1 MGGKLGI
8 ETILCTLLPHPL
20 PAPFIHARVTDHT
33 KQEVPTLDLPS
44 GSSSC
49 PRISLNS
56 NVFRQHP
63 GCKKRLYIPSVSHIH
78 THSDSALAVLAVDCA
93 LGVLSC
99 ILSLLCPFFQSLYLT
114 SLALK
119 GISQVR
125 APASARSLRLHQRFW
140 PGVWEWT
147 SGSLWAS
154 FETACGGG
162 IWAHVCF
169 FFSQLQVGS
178 QSRYETTAPESWR
191 TTATGTK

>member
-1 MGGKLGI
+1 MGGKLGVD
-8 ETILCTLLPHPL
+8 TILCTLFPHPL
-20 PAPFIHARVTDHT
+20 PAAFIHARVTDHT

-63 GCKKRLYIPSVSHIH
+63 GCKKLLYVPLSHIH
-78 THSDSALAVLAVDCA
+78 THWDSASAVLAVNGA
-93 LGVLSC
+93 LGVLSY

-125 APASARSLRLHQRFW
+125 APVSARSLRLHQRFW
-140 PGVWEWT
+140 PGVWEWA
-147 SGSLWAS
+147 SGGLWAS
-154 FETACGGG
+154 ETACGGG
-162 IWAHVCF
+162 IWIHVRF
-169 FFSQLQVGS
+169 FLSQLQVGS

>member
-1 MGGKLGI
+1 MGGKLGVD
-8 ETILCTLLPHPL
+8 TILGSLLPHPL

-63 GCKKRLYIPSVSHIH
+63 GCKKRLCIPSVSHIH
-78 THSDSALAVLAVDCA
+78 THSDSALAVLAVDGA

-125 APASARSLRLHQRFW
+125 APVSARSLRLHQRFW
-140 PGVWEWT
+140 
-147 SGSLWAS
+147 SLRMDLRES
-154 FETACGGG
+154 VSLRNRLRRRHLDPC
-162 IWAHVCF
+162 VLF
-169 FFSQLQVGS
+169 FFFTASSRISEQV
-178 QSRYETTAPESWR
+178 
-191 TTATGTK
+191 